1 MKSNFKEI
9 TLDWDNCFGTEEDQ
23 KQYFRWLMALV
34 KFRERHV
41 KEIINIYMRLSSS
54 GTGVHIKIVL
64 KKPISF
70 LKLMQYRALL
80 WDDPVRLKMDLIRS
94 LVKGEVTDFGTLK
107 SRTER
112 RIRLKGGLKYDRIR

>member
-9 TLDWDNCFGTEEDQ
+9 TLDWDNCFRTEEDQ

-94 LVKGEVTDFGTLK
+94 LVKGEVN
-107 SRTER
+107 
-112 RIRLKGGLKYDRIR
+112 RLWDVKIKDGKTYKVKRWIKI